1 MNSPDIAVISSNSF
15 FDRSKLF
22 VNGALVVDD
31 EGLHGMVEKCGQRVL
46 TSGSH
51 TVYIEGFQAGGG
63 VGMEA
68 KYSGPDTGG
77 KVIFM
82 RSGVVP
88 SSNSVSGPYY
98 PTCDPNVED
107 SDGLK
112 FTLCM
117 FRSEISIGKIPA
129 LGQADTGSNRL
140 YFVGKGRLP
149 VVDVHNVDQFR
160 VTIPGTPET
169 NYAWAI
175 YGKLMIDVSGIYSL
189 CIISDDG
196 YQQHESLY
204 SAFTFNQT
212 NQHSSVI
219 CKSAF

>member
-1 MNSPDIAVISSNSF
+1 MDG
-15 FDRSKLF
+15 L
-22 VNGALVVDD
+22 LVVDD
-31 EGLHGMVEKCGQRVL
+31 EGLHGMVEKCGSRTL
-46 TSGSH
+46 ASGLH
-51 TVYIEGFQAGGG
+51 VMYIEGFQAGGG

-77 KVIFM
+77 KVMFM

-88 SSNSVSGPYY
+88 STSSAPGPFYFG
-98 PTCDPNVED
+98 CDPSVEE
-107 SDGLK
+107 SDGRK
-112 FTLCM
+112 FTLCI
-117 FRSEISIGKIPA
+117 FRSEISLGRIPA

-160 VTIPGTPET
+160 VTVQGTPDS

-175 YGKLMIDVSGIYSL
+175 YGRLLIGVSGSYTM

-196 YQQHESLY
+196 
-204 SAFTFNQT
+204 
-212 NQHSSVI
+212 
-219 CKSAF
+219 